1 MRRCGLSWPPR
12 RRSSPL
18 LADGL
23 AANPP
28 PPDAGPPRRGRRTQ
42 SKAKNLLDRLQRA
55 DEVLAFME
63 DFAIPFDNNQAEQDV
78 RMVTVAAV
86 ASH

>member
-1 MRRCGLSWPPR
+1 
-12 RRSSPL
+12 
-18 LADGL
+18 
-23 AANPP
+23 
-28 PPDAGPPRRGRRTQ
+28 
-42 SKAKNLLDRLQRA
+42 LQRA